1 MKVLIAEDDVLLR
14 EGLCEIL
21 QREGYRVIEAADG
34 NQALALAESERPDFI
49 CLDVMMPG
57 QSGFDVCRTLRQR
70 GSDVP
75 IVFIT
80 AKSEEIDKVLGLE
93 LGADDFIVK
102 PFGIREVVARIRAI
116 SRRCLRQRA
125 EPANDRFDLGDLEVA
140 PSELRAFRG
149 EATFDLSLRDVAILQ
164 LLYRRA
170 GQAVHRQTFWDEC
183 WGYDFVPNSRSLDQ
197 HISQLR
203 KRIELDPG
211 APAII
216 RTVHG
221 VGYRYDPS

>member
-1 MKVLIAEDDVLLR
+1 MKVLIAEDDALIR
-14 EGLCEIL
+14 QGLCEIL
-21 QREGYRVIEAADG
+21 EREGYRVIQAADG
-34 NQALALAESERPDFI
+34 DEALDKASAEEPDFI

-116 SRRCLRQRA
+116 SRRCLRGSS
-125 EPANDRFDLGDLEVA
+125 EPEVERFALADLDVA
-140 PSELRAFRG
+140 PRELRAFRG
-149 EATFDLSLRDVAILQ
+149 DTTLDLSLRDVAILQ
-164 LLYRRA
+164 LLHRQA
-170 GQAVHRQTFWDEC
+170 GKAVHRQTFWDEC

-203 KRIELDPG
+203 KRIEIDPTE
-211 APAII
+211 PAII

-221 VGYRYDPS
+221 VGYRYDPA